1 MLYVDLL
8 VIEDLILNYCI
19 LIGTS
24 LLLNRLTSFPKL
36 FLSSVV
42 GTIPLIFLFTT
53 IDKSLIF
60 IISLLFSIIMS
71 IIAFKHEDIIYT
83 IKNIMYIYFTSIFIG
98 GFVYLINIYFLPKI
112 DNYLLNFFTLIIIA
126 PIITY
131 IYIKSIKKIKT
142 NYSNYYVIDIYLKG
156 KEKITMNSY
165 LDTGNIL
172 KDPYKRRPIILI
184 DKNKINYQNE
194 KIIFVPYNTID
205 SHGILE
211 CFLPEKIYINK
222 VGERKNVLIGLID
235 EVGIEGA
242 ECILNRNIIE

>member
-1 MLYVDLL
+1 
-8 VIEDLILNYCI
+8 
-19 LIGTS
+19 
-24 LLLNRLTSFPKL
+24 
-36 FLSSVV
+36 
-42 GTIPLIFLFTT
+42 
-53 IDKSLIF
+53 
-60 IISLLFSIIMS
+60 MS
-71 IIAFKHEDIIYT
+71 IIAYKYEDIIYT

-98 GFVYLINIYFLPKI
+98 GFVYLINIYFLPQI

-142 NYSNYYVIDIYLKG
+142 NYSNYYIIDIYLKG
-156 KEKITMNSY
+156 KPKITMNSY

-184 DKNKINYQNE
+184 DKHKINYQNE

-211 CFLPEKIYINK
+211 CFSPEKIYINK
-222 VGERKNVLIGLID
+222 VGERKNILIGLID

>member
-8 VIEDLILNYCI
+8 VIEDLILNYCV
-19 LIGTS
+19 LISTS

-71 IIAFKHEDIIYT
+71 IIAFKYEDIIYT